1 MNDFDYDVWQ
11 KKIIARGAYHMKR
24 GSRSKKCSLPY
35 EKLSPTQRKK
45 LNGEVASYNM
55 SKVLSWETFRKLQP
69 DTQKEYLEGLRAKFG
84 VSASRIARD
93 MFKISPASLTKYVKD
108 NGVDFQFVGHG
119 PMSNKALEK
128 WEEFVFG
135 TKPEEGCLDNE
146 VDVNRGLEYR
156 DDELVPNARASNV
169 ESCDLCVETTNDL
182 LSEFS
187 LTFSGDI
194 SAITIYNSLRS
205 VMGDKSFGI
214 LTVNFRRTED

>member
-1 MNDFDYDVWQ
+1 MNEFDYDVWQ
-11 KKIIARGAYHMKR
+11 KKIIARGAYHIKR

-35 EKLSPTQRKK
+35 ERLSPAQRKK
-45 LNGEVASYNM
+45 LNGEVVSYNM
-55 SKVLSWETFRKLQP
+55 DKVLSWETFKKLQP
-69 DTQKEYLEGLRAKFG
+69 DTQKEYLEGLRTKFG

-135 TKPEEGCLDNE
+135 NTPEEECLDNE
-146 VDVNRGLEYR
+146 VDVSRGLEYR
-156 DDELVPNARASNV
+156 DDELVSKATSNA
-169 ESCDLCVETTNDL
+169 ESCNLYAETTNDL

-194 SAITIYNSLRS
+194 SAETVYNSLRS
-205 VMGDKSFGI
+205 IMGNKSFGI
-214 LTVNFRRTED
+214 LTVSFKR